1 MQLISNIYFVILH
14 ADLGIT
20 YNFLVEFLL
29 HISYFVMYSIIRY
42 KYGSVKY
49 LTITVK

>member
-20 YNFLVEFLL
+20 NFLVEFLL